1 MGVFIT
7 ISKLLKQM
15 CVLYIE
21 LFIEIGKMI
30 KENTRKIIKC
40 VFIGIGVFAL
50 CVALATAVFYSM
62 GAYNKYIF
70 TKENWNTYTSDRI
83 NMIKSLEFQYD
94 FAGMNQAQV
103 IDILGKP
110 SYSTLRQNCEY
121 IDLNKIDYD
130 FVIQYE
136 LNKGSRSIMDMID
149 KNYVIAF
156 KEDKVVYAQVLIA
169 DQIGFDK

>member
-70 TKENWNTYTSDRI
+70 TQFCSKVKYKKNKAPSFGVLCFRGRKGI
-83 NMIKSLEFQYD
+83 NEKVYRFSLTD
-94 FAGMNQAQV
+94 
-103 IDILGKP
+103 D
-110 SYSTLRQNCEY
+110 
-121 IDLNKIDYD
+121 
-130 FVIQYE
+130 
-136 LNKGSRSIMDMID
+136 
-149 KNYVIAF
+149 
-156 KEDKVVYAQVLIA
+156 
-169 DQIGFDK
+169 